1 MPSDNASL
9 SGLAKDD
16 NSAKQA
22 ITGETVDAG
31 TNPAATLGSGMPGT
45 LFTGADPSPTL
56 VPLAQRA
63 DAPSSDNPLTDLG
76 TKVADMEKRLA
87 KAEGEVAELQDAATK
102 EGAAQLAPED
112 RAALDMVRGF
122 MGPV

>member
-1 MPSDNASL
+1 MPSDNASI

-16 NSAKQA
+16 NSAKQEVS
-22 ITGETVDAG
+22 GETVDAG

-45 LFTGADPSPTL
+45 LFTGANPSPTL
-56 VPLAQRA
+56 SVESTPK
-63 DAPSSDNPLTDLG
+63 PSDNPLTAMEGKL
-76 TKVADMEKRLA
+76 ADMEQRLA
-87 KAEGEVAELQDAATK
+87 KAEGELTELQDAATK

-112 RAALDMVRGF
+112 RAALDMVRAF